1 MLQVTTFW
9 LIRSIDLLAYAHKKK
24 TEKPRASLI
33 GPSVST
39 ICTTR
44 TSNALYIKYKHV
56 QAIVCNFSLTLVTV
70 TLSVTFK
77 DSISNRYG
85 VVHKDR
91 IKNHLNKSLGS
102 SWRILNMNESEER
115 VDASSIRALVKTTC
129 AAQLCHASWNI
140 TLQTPWFLKWL
151 GV

>member
-1 MLQVTTFW
+1 MTRYVTGH
-9 LIRSIDLLAYAHKKK
+9 DLLTDTLYRSVGVCTLKK

-33 GPSVST
+33 GPSVHH
-39 ICTTR
+39 
-44 TSNALYIKYKHV
+44 ALYIKYKHV

-91 IKNHLNKSLGS
+91 INNHLNKSLGS